1 MIDIKFLRENPE
13 VVKENIWKK
22 FQDSKI
28 PMVDEVIQLDA
39 ESRKV
44 KQEADDLRASR
55 NKISKEIG
63 ALMAQGKKE
72 EAEEKKAQV
81 TAGAQR
87 LAQLEEKEAQL
98 QEKITKIMMVIPNII
113 DASVPIGRDDSEN
126 VEIEKFGE
134 PIVPDFE
141 VPYHA
146 DILDSINGLDKESAG
161 RTSGNGFYYLMG
173 DAARIHSAMISY
185 ARDFMIDKGFTY
197 CIPPFMIRS
206 SVVNGVMSFAEM
218 EAMMYKIEG
227 EDLYLIGTSEHS
239 MIGKFKGQIVKETS
253 LPITMTSYSPCFRK
267 EVGSHGIEER
277 GVYRVHQF
285 EKQEM
290 VVLCRPE
297 ESMDW
302 YNKMWTYT
310 VEFFRSLDIP
320 VRTLECCSGD
330 LADLKVKSCDVEA
343 WSPRQKKYF
352 EVGSC
357 STLGDAQARR
367 LGIRTKGE
375 NGTYFVHTLNNTV
388 LASPRGLI
396 AFLENNVNQD
406 GSISIPEALRPYMGG
421 KDKVYP
427 SQK

>member
-13 VVKENIWKK
+13 VVKENIRKK

-206 SVVNGVMSFAEM
+206 SVVNGVMSFSEM

-406 GSISIPEALRPYMGG
+406 GSISIPEALCPYMGG